1 MNWDR
6 MMMQVLVLVPALY
19 IMALVPFN
27 LLGSL

>member
-1 MNWDR
+1 